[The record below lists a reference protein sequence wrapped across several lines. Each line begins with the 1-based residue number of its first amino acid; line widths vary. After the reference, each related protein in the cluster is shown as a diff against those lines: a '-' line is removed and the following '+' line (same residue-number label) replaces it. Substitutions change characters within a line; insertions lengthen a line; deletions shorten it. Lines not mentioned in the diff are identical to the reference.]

1 MAYRFPL
8 DIKAETLVNHL
19 HDPIMKIELR
29 GTHKR
34 NAYEDILAMTEDECG
49 DGPVVA
55 LSRNGIYDILPEALF
70 HPVDRFENIP
80 ANEYKE
86 RFAEECEAQQAEE
99 SDAREFFEPFD
110 RFIFDLGC
118 EYEHIKDVR
127 YNDNSLLADIIGDNM
142 PERYRSNRFVKRM
155 TAYLPLCSRLRGN
168 MDLINILIRKIMR
181 DEGLL
186 ISAVPMN
193 NLYRDPQPLYNSEVG
208 ILRCESSEE
217 YYLGNEFFEQVTEY
231 VVSYWDDNECN
242 DSFLSFVEDVKVFEN
257 FINDYFMGIETS
269 VRFRIGTDAPPVR
282 LSDSLSYNFLD
293 YNTNL

>member
-1 MAYRFPL
+1 MTYRVPL

-19 HDPIMKIELR
+19 HDPNMKIELR

-34 NAYEDILAMTEDECG
+34 NAYEDILAITEDEYG

-86 RFAEECEAQQAEE
+86 RFAEECEAQRAEE
-99 SDAREFFEPFD
+99 SDARDFFKPFD
-110 RFIFDLGC
+110 RFIFDLRC
-118 EYEHIKDVR
+118 EYDRIKDVG
-127 YNDNSLLADIIGDNM
+127 YSDNSLLADIIGDTM
-142 PERYRSNRFVKRM
+142 PERYRSNRFVKKM

-168 MDLINILIRKIMR
+168 MDLISILIRKIMR

-186 ISAVPMN
+186 MSAIPTN

-242 DSFLSFVEDVKVFEN
+242 DCIL
-257 FINDYFMGIETS
+257 
-269 VRFRIGTDAPPVR
+269 
-282 LSDSLSYNFLD
+282 
-293 YNTNL
+293 